1 MLVCTA
7 RSITNTSVSAEPT
20 FCLWMPRADWGQYS
34 QGSALSQSYLY
45 PRCHPH
51 VSPHGV
57 KHILPT
63 PISHIPP
70 LVSPT

>member
-34 QGSALSQSYLY
+34 QESALSQSYLY
-45 PRCHPH
+45 PQVPSPCVPPWCQPH
-51 VSPHGV
+51 SAY
-57 KHILPT
+57 
-63 PISHIPP
+63 SHFPYPP